1 MPESTRELSTHPKIV
16 FKPISELKRY
26 ENNPRKNEHAVRAIA
41 NSIKEFG
48 FKVPIVIDCND
59 VIVCGDTR
67 YQACFELGITEVPCI
82 IADDL
87 SEEQVRAYRLADN
100 KTAEIADWDF
110 EKLAEELDDILNID
124 MEQFGFGEADT
135 LDSDKMFGEKDNP
148 YTSNL
153 NCPQY
158 EPTGK
163 DVPLESLV
171 DTSKTD
177 QLLEEIAVADVP
189 DDVKRFL
196 RLGAQRHL
204 RFDYRN
210 IAEYYSNAPP
220 EIQDLFER
228 SALVIIDYE
237 DAMKYG
243 FVRATSALEEIFQ
256 SESEDEDDGPF

>member
-1 MPESTRELSTHPKIV
+1 MGVLKIV
-16 FKPISELKRY
+16 YKPISELKEY
-26 ENNPRKNEHAVRAIA
+26 SNNPRRNDEAVKYVA
-41 NSIKEFG
+41 NSIREFG
-48 FKVPIVIDCND
+48 FKVPVVIDSND
-59 VIVCGDTR
+59 IIVAGHTR
-67 YQACFELGITEVPCI
+67 VKACYELGITEVPCI

-87 SEEQVRAYRLADN
+87 TEEQIRAFRLADN

-124 MEQFGFGEADT
+124 MEQFGFGEADI
-135 LDSDKMFGEKDNP
+135 LVDGEDGMGDSENP

-158 EPTGK
+158 EPTGEE
-163 DVPLESLV
+163 VPLESLV
-171 DTSKTD
+171 DTTRTD
-177 QLLEEIAVADVP
+177 ELIAEIDKADVP
-189 DDVKRFL
+189 PEVKRFL

-228 SALVIIDYE
+228 SALVVIDYD
-237 DAMKYG
+237 DAIKQG
-243 FVRATSALEEIFQ
+243 FVKTSQILDEIRM
-256 SESEDEDDGPF
+256 EWEGMDDGAE

>member
-1 MPESTRELSTHPKIV
+1 MSDRLKIV
-16 FKPISELKRY
+16 YKPISEIKEY
-26 ENNPRKNEHAVRAIA
+26 ANNPRKNDHAVKAVE
-41 NSIKEFG
+41 NSISLFG
-48 FKVPIVIDCND
+48 FRIPILIDSNNI
-59 VIVCGDTR
+59 IVAGHTR
-67 YQACFELGITEVPCI
+67 VKACYELGITEVPCI

-87 SEEQVRAYRLADN
+87 TEEQIRAFRLVDN

-135 LDSDKMFGEKDNP
+135 LDSDKIFGEKDNP
-148 YTSNL
+148 YTTNL

-163 DVPLESLV
+163 DVPLEALV

-177 QLLEEIAVADVP
+177 QLLEEIAEADVP

-220 EIQDLFER
+220 EVQDLFER

-237 DAMKYG
+237 DAMKHG

-256 SESEDEDDGPF
+256 SESEDGDDGSF

>member
-1 MPESTRELSTHPKIV
+1 MSDRLKIV
-16 FKPISELKRY
+16 YKPISELKRY
-26 ENNPRKNEHAVRAIA
+26 ENNPRINGDAVKFVAS
-41 NSIKEFG
+41 SIREFN
-48 FKVPIVIDCND
+48 FKVPIVIDRNN

-82 IADDL
+82 VADDL
-87 SEEQVRAYRLADN
+87 TEEQVRAFRLADN

-135 LDSDKMFGEKDNP
+135 LDSDKIFEEKDNP
-148 YTSNL
+148 YTTNL

-163 DVPLESLV
+163 DVPLEALV

-177 QLLEEIAVADVP
+177 QLLEEIAEADVP

-220 EIQDLFER
+220 EVQDLFER

-237 DAMKYG
+237 DAMKHG
-243 FVRATSALEEIFQ
+243 FVRATSAIEEIFQ